1 MSDKKDR
8 KNKHVSEDKE
18 ELEEEQKEKEELQG
32 MVDEDGDELS
42 LEEQLE
48 QCENKCKECEQKYLR
63 ALADYKNFENR
74 TIQEKAEVGVISEI
88 RLLKTFIPFLDN
100 LKRAEVFIKDEGLK
114 MIKTDF
120 LRTIEEIGVT
130 EIDMEGKEFDP
141 NVAEVIE
148 VVDVEDEKKEN
159 IVTEVV
165 LSAYKYRDKVLRH
178 GQVKVGKKS

>member
-1 MSDKKDR
+1 
-8 KNKHVSEDKE
+8 
-18 ELEEEQKEKEELQG
+18 
-32 MVDEDGDELS
+32 
-42 LEEQLE
+42 
-48 QCENKCKECEQKYLR
+48 
-63 ALADYKNFENR
+63 
-74 TIQEKAEVGVISEI
+74 VGVISEI

-178 GQVKVGKKS
+178 GQVKVGKKY